1 MIKDYKGLILGS
13 LLWNVIYDG
22 LLNLDLSEESEL
34 VGFLMTII
42 ISGDDDNGKNC
53 RLAGCST
60 HETIRKANN
69 WLYVNGLKLPINESI
84 IISKRAFDS
93 PALTYERKIVSCIK
107 SVRYTSLQIDARIDQ
122 CREGHIYSRCL
133 IPYINGLRSSR
144 LKDSWILGSDSFSSS
159 ENPGSIAIHTVN
171 LRPDEDSMM
180 LVCIGSLNNLLTRH
194 RGVGTSQYVTNR
206 LIGLQEMGSLRRP
219 HQEGIKL
226 KKKTEEGKKYHESS
240 DYSKINNG
248 GISHLTLNLV

>member
-1 MIKDYKGLILGS
+1 MVKDYKEISQGLILGS

-69 WLYVNGLKLPINESI
+69 WLYVNGLKLPINES
-84 IISKRAFDS
+84 SSNNFQA
-93 PALTYERKIVSCIK
+93 
-107 SVRYTSLQIDARIDQ
+107 
-122 CREGHIYSRCL
+122 EGHIYSRCL

-171 LRPDEDSMM
+171 LHPDEDSMM
-180 LVCIGSLNNLLTRH
+180 LVCIGFLNNLLTRH

-206 LIGLQEMGSLRRP
+206 LIGLQEMESLRRP